1 MRAIDRS
8 IEVKVRGWHLT
19 KDNRNAGVQY
29 EANVSF
35 LRIDFD
41 DGWDSYAKTVTFWDA
56 LMGNPVKRV
65 LTTDLLE
72 DIFASTRVYIVP
84 IPGEAMGEAGGMTFV
99 IDGLIDGKRKRS
111 LSDTLW
117 VKEAPIEEEAG
128 EPVDPTPSQAEQ
140 LQTQIDS
147 IKDTIQSAVNAGS
160 EALSYA
166 EFARDQANTAQDA
179 ALYSQNWSNQANKHR
194 EDAAASA
201 EAAAKYAS
209 EAHEA
214 AGGDFATPTEA
225 KRYASEAQEAAN
237 KYTDEK
243 IAAIPTPDVSGQIG
257 SHNTDQEAHS
267 DIRELASSRLEKS
280 GGSMTG
286 ILTFETPT
294 LFSAFQKKRTIGG
307 VNYIMR
313 AGIGNDGGGASVCL
327 RLFSVAADGTETVV
341 SHIEA
346 DRSGIYWVAP
356 GGIRKTVA
364 HSGNIGV
371 LTASVE

>member
-1 MRAIDRS
+1 M
-8 IEVKVRGWHLT
+8 KVRGWHLT
-19 KDNRNAGVQY
+19 KDNRNAGVQH
-29 EANVSF
+29 EANVSS

-72 DIFASTRVYIVP
+72 DISTNTRVYIVP
-84 IPGEAMGEAGGMTFV
+84 IPGEALGEAGDMTFV
-99 IDGLIDGKRKRS
+99 IDGYIDGKRKRS
-111 LSDTLW
+111 LSATLW

-128 EPVDPTPSQAEQ
+128 EPVDPAPSQAEQ
-140 LQTQIDS
+140 LQVQIDE
-147 IKDTIQSAVNAGS
+147 IKDTIQDAVNAGS

-166 EFARDQANTAQDA
+166 EFARDQADIAQDA
-179 ALYSQNWSNQANKHR
+179 ARYSQTWSNQAYTHK

-201 EAAAKYAS
+201 IAAAKYAS
-209 EAHEA
+209 EAQEA

-225 KRYASEAQEAAN
+225 QRYANEAEAAAN

-257 SHNTDQEAHS
+257 SHNEDPEAHS

-346 DRSGIYWVAP
+346 DSSGIYWVAP